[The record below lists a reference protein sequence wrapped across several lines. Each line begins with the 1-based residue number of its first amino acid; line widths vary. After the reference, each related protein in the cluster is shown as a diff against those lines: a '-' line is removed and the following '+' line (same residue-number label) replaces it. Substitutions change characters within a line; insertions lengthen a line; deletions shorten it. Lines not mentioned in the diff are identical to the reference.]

1 MEYGLGELLTCVVK
15 MLAAILIG
23 RLPFPIEIPAGV
35 IFTIVLELVQAKN
48 NRLRVVINLCC
59 GTRGLTLP
67 KSWFGGKFPLGTNS
81 VPCALLAWRYELG
94 FLLALLNLNAE
105 LLKFLASDIKKAL
118 KTEEARELWNRWGKG
133 SRRLAI
139 LAILEFALTAQIY
152 VAEASDGKR
161 RGNANAFAGI
171 DKPASDVGR
180 ATFDAATGKIFPDA
194 AFSR

>member
-35 IFTIVLELVQAKN
+35 IFTIVLELAQAKN
-48 NRLRVVINLCC
+48 NRLRVAMNLCC

-81 VPCALLAWRYELG
+81 VPCALLAWYCKLG
-94 FLLALLNLNAE
+94 LLLTLFNLIAE

-118 KTEEARELWNRWGKG
+118 QTEEGRELWNRWGKD

-139 LAILEFALTAQIY
+139 LVILEFALTAQICI
-152 VAEASDGKR
+152 AEASDGKR
-161 RGNANAFAGI
+161 RENANAFAGI
-171 DKPASDVGR
+171 DKHASDVWR
-180 ATFDAATGKIFPDA
+180 ATFDAAAGKIFPDA